1 MAALSTISATGITA
15 TSATN
20 QPVLHLEPKI
30 ETKHSSSHCSPKNLK
45 PATATATKPVQKKH
59 QNVATPLNTEAIQFT
74 LLPAT
79 NNTYYE
85 TNHQLELL

>member
-30 ETKHSSSHCSPKNLK
+30 ETKHSSSHCSPKNLTGYCNCNK
-45 PATATATKPVQKKH
+45 TCTKKH